1 MIKKGVYA
9 AGLSVLNADKTLNID
24 ATIAHACQA
33 IQSGLHGIFFFGST
47 GQSQLISTN
56 EKKELIAKIAGNK
69 LRKNFFLGTGNNSL
83 NENID
88 IVKYAMEYDFKE
100 FLIMP
105 PAYYKGNTDE
115 GVFDFYSRLISAIPK
130 IKIILYN
137 FEKLSGYKF
146 SEDAVIKLV
155 KTYPDNIIG
164 CKDSSYNLYENLKLP
179 NFFMFPG
186 SEAKLLK
193 GLELGCSG
201 CISAVTNV
209 THSLARKVFDDF
221 ESKTTQSK
229 NDQLVNV
236 RETFDQYNLIS
247 ALHSFLSTNDEIF
260 KNIMPPLVLLSEEKK
275 KELINKLNKLEFFSE
290 KNLAA

>member
-9 AGLSVLNADKTLNID
+9 AGLSVLNADRTLNID
-24 ATIAHACQA
+24 ATVNHASQA
-33 IQSGLHGIFFFGST
+33 IQNGLHGVFFFGST

-56 EKKELIAKIAGNK
+56 EKKELIAKIASHK
-69 LRKNFFLGTGNNSL
+69 LRKQFFLGTGNNSL

-88 IVKYAMEYDFKE
+88 LIKYASEYDFRE

-115 GVFDFYSRLISAIPK
+115 GVFDFYSMLIKAIPK
-130 IKIILYN
+130 VKVILYN

-146 SEDAVIKLV
+146 SIDMVNRLV
-155 KTYPDNIIG
+155 KTFPKNIIG
-164 CKDSSYNLYENLKLP
+164 SKDSSYNLFESLKLP
-179 NFFMFPG
+179 NFLMFPG

-209 THSLARKVFDDF
+209 THSLARKVFEDF
-221 ESKTTQSK
+221 ENKISQSK
-229 NDQLVNV
+229 NKKLIEV
-236 RETFDQYNLIS
+236 RETFDQFNLIS
-247 ALHSFLSTNDEIF
+247 ALHSFLSVKDEKF
-260 KNIMPPLVLLSEEKK
+260 KNILPPLVLLSEEKQK
-275 KELINKLNKLEFFSE
+275 KLLDKLNKLEFLTE
-290 KNLAA
+290 ENLAA

>member
-1 MIKKGVYA
+1 MIKRGVYA
-9 AGLSVLNADKTLNID
+9 AGLSVLNTDSTLNIE
-24 ATIAHACQA
+24 ATINHASQA
-33 IQSGLHGIFFFGST
+33 IQDGLHGVFFFGST

-56 EKKELIAKIAGNK
+56 EKKELITKIAIHK
-69 LRKNFFLGTGNNSL
+69 LRNQFFLGTGNNSL

-88 IVKYAMEYDFKE
+88 LINYAMEYNFKE

-115 GVFDFYSRLISAIPK
+115 GVFDFYSRLIKVIPK
-130 IKIILYN
+130 VKIILYN

-146 SEDAVIKLV
+146 SLEMVTNLV
-155 KTYPDNIIG
+155 KAYPKNIIG
-164 CKDSSYNLYENLKLP
+164 CKDSSYNLFENLKLP
-179 NFFMFPG
+179 NFLMFPG

-221 ESKTTQSK
+221 ENKISQSK
-229 NDQLVNV
+229 NKKLIDV
-236 RETFDQYNLIS
+236 RETFDQFNLIS
-247 ALHSFLSTNDEIF
+247 ALHSFLSVKDEKF
-260 KNIMPPLVLLSEEKK
+260 KNILPPLVLLSEEKQK
-275 KELINKLNKLEFFSE
+275 DLLNKLNKLEFLKE
-290 KNLAA
+290 KHLAA